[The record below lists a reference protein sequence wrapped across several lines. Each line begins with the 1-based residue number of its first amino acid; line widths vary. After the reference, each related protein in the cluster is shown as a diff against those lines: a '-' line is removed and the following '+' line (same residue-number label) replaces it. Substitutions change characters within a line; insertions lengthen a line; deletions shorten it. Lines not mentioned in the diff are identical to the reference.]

1 MSNPHAGLDW
11 PVTVLFLYFTLDTR
25 RANLM
30 EHDQHFTRSYTARC
44 MQIYDVPQSAQ
55 QVTTVTHDTKV
66 MMPFILAQKNHPA
79 NGSSILLDPSVNA
92 RNALK

>member
-1 MSNPHAGLDW
+1 
-11 PVTVLFLYFTLDTR
+11 
-25 RANLM
+25 
-30 EHDQHFTRSYTARC
+30 